1 LKRSISQD
9 WDGKIHKKLNPHQ
22 NKTKNLCYKI
32 WDSPWI
38 TNLKALN
45 WRESTRLK
53 IAKSNHKKVK
63 ARCNKR
69 TRQSQTAKCNSRR
82 IWTRKFMRR
91 YWTRTR
97 NSNQQR
103 NWIVSWKIS
112 VGQNM
117 WIQNGW
123 ETTKIWWG
131 KKTHFWILTKKSRA
145 LKGPC
150 LIGRSCIRTWK
161 KARFQYE
168 VLKYQSWKG
177 FFLFLI

>member
-1 LKRSISQD
+1 LKAKAWADLLLKRSISQD
-9 WDGKIHKKLNPHQ
+9 WDGKIHKKLNPNQ
-22 NKTKNLCYKI
+22 NKTKNSCYKI
-32 WDSPWI
+32 WDSSWI

-53 IAKSNHKKVK
+53 IAKFNHKKVK

-69 TRQSQTAKCNSRR
+69 TGQSQTARCNSSR

-103 NWIVSWKIS
+103 SWIVSWKIS
-112 VGQNM
+112 VGQNT

-123 ETTKIWWG
+123 ETTKIW
-131 KKTHFWILTKKSRA
+131 
-145 LKGPC
+145 
-150 LIGRSCIRTWK
+150 
-161 KARFQYE
+161 
-168 VLKYQSWKG
+168 
-177 FFLFLI
+177 